1 MQCTQCKVGTVV
13 FERVTRAF
21 SEHLPDVMVD
31 GLERG
36 ECSNCGEVYTSFPRW
51 SDLSKRV
58 LTALIAKPTRLTAG
72 EIRFLRLTA
81 GLKSHALAEIL
92 SVTPSQVSRWENGA
106 VPISALADRL
116 FRMVVAAR
124 ATLPPPDLTRIDGSR
139 AEPLSIRVELGRRGW
154 RVVESD
160 VPKRRSA

>member
-13 FERVTRAF
+13 LERIARAF

-36 ECSNCGEVYTSFPRW
+36 ECSNCGEVYSSFPRW

-81 GLKSHALAEIL
+81 GLKAHALAEIL

-139 AEPLSIRVELGRRGW
+139 AEPLSMRVELGRRGW
-154 RVVESD
+154 RVVERD
-160 VPKRRSA
+160 ARAA

>member
-13 FERVTRAF
+13 LERVTRAF
-21 SEHLPDVMVD
+21 SESLPDVIVD
-31 GLERG
+31 GIERG
-36 ECSNCGEVYTSFPRW
+36 QCANCGEVYYSFPRW

-58 LTALIAKPTRLTAG
+58 LTALIAKPTRLTGG
-72 EIRFLRLTA
+72 EIRFLRLTS
-81 GLKSHALAEIL
+81 GLKAQALAETL

-106 VPISALADRL
+106 VSISALADRL

-124 ATLPPPDLTRIDGSR
+124 ASLPPPDLTRIDGSR
-139 AEPLSIRVELGRRGW
+139 AQPLSMKVELGRRGW

-160 VPKRRSA
+160 AKAA